1 MKRRFFAAT
10 AMAGIAGALLVAS
23 PVRTQSPAPMTV
35 AATRAKIEALKAE
48 RARLQNEL
56 RGSLS
61 ADARLEAA
69 PKGDVLIGVPSELI
83 ESIVSEAL
91 TGPLRNVRLT
101 LNDVVKVQ
109 VADEIRTKTF
119 LGTMTLGR
127 YELTVNVREVHAVMK
142 PRKPVLTFGADR
154 IAIDLPVRVESG
166 NVKADLSF
174 VWDGKKLAGVVC
186 GDLTSEHQLR
196 AAVPPIDVRLLG
208 RFEVAA
214 KGERL
219 VVNPRVA
226 PIEMAF
232 NVQPE
237 EKTWKFIDDLIESK
251 NAVCEAALRKA
262 AVGEKVKALVLA
274 KGFKVRL
281 PTSWLRPV
289 TLPASIRDTV
299 EVKGR
304 TAGFTISSPAVS
316 ITRTRMWFGARL
328 AIRKEGADS
337 RSRPAQGRETPSG
350 QQARPRVK

>member
-1 MKRRFFAAT
+1 M
-10 AMAGIAGALLVAS
+10 
-23 PVRTQSPAPMTV
+23 
-35 AATRAKIEALKAE
+35 
-48 RARLQNEL
+48 
-56 RGSLS
+56 
-61 ADARLEAA
+61 EAA
-69 PKGDVLIGVPSELI
+69 PKGDVLIGVPSVLI

-91 TGPLRNVRLT
+91 TGPLSNVRLA
-101 LNDVVKVQ
+101 LENVVKVQ
-109 VADEIRTKTF
+109 VADVIKTKTF
-119 LGTMTLGR
+119 LGTMTLGN
-127 YELTVNVREVHAVMK
+127 YHLTVNVREVHAVMK

-166 NVKADLSF
+166 DVKADLSF

-186 GDLTSEHQLR
+186 GDLTSEHELR
-196 AAVPPIDVRLLG
+196 AAVPPIDVRLVG

-237 EKTWKFIDDLIESK
+237 EKTWAFIDDLIESK

-262 AVGEKVKALVLA
+262 AVGEKVRNLVLA

-281 PTSWLRPV
+281 PTTWLRPV

-304 TAGFTISSPAVS
+304 SAGFTISAPAVS
-316 ITRTRMWFGARL
+316 ITKTRMWFGARL
-328 AIRKEGADS
+328 AIRDGGTVSRVKRAQAPGA
-337 RSRPAQGRETPSG
+337 PSG
-350 QQARPRVK
+350 QQAGPRVK